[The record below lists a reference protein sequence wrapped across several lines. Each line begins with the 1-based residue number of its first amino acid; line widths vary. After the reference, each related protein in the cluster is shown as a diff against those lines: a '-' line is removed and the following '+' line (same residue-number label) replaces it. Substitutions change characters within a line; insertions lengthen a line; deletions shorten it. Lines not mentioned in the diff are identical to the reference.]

1 MRICINEAEREEERD
16 KANENAK
23 KEQKKVYI
31 HQFFFN
37 KRMLRK
43 DVERK
48 EQDLKTMW
56 GKRHENEEDVL
67 CESVSMFVGCRTS
80 LEI

>member
-23 KEQKKVYI
+23 KEQKKV
-31 HQFFFN
+31 FFN
-37 KRMLRK
+37 KHMLRR

-48 EQDLKTMW
+48 EQDLKA
-56 GKRHENEEDVL
+56 L
-67 CESVSMFVGCRTS
+67 
-80 LEI
+80 